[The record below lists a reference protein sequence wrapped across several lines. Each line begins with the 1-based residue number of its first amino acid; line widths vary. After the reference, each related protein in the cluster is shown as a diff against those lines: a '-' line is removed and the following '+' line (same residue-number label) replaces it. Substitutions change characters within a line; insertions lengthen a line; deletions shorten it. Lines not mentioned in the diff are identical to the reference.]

1 MRPYQSTRQWTHP
14 EGYKYLAPWTNAVLL
29 RFLIR
34 KFTETLPRPEHRTKT
49 QLDDAARSVVSNIE
63 EGYKRPSTKE
73 YLSFLG
79 FSQGSLEEIK
89 GLLKQVYQDRFLQSR
104 PGSSLADLGIDL
116 KEVKGLLK
124 DSKGEIPLEVLYP
137 PLASLNSP
145 LASLKSPLASLKSPL
160 ASLNSPLTSLKSPLS
175 SSKSPLTSSNDFAVT
190 LEMFMELVNKT
201 DYLLRT
207 LVKSLENKMA
217 EEMPMSPRE
226 KWLKVQAI
234 KRLEEDRKFD
244 EELRKRAGL
253 DEKLKKEFRGK

>member
-137 PLASLNSP
+137 PLASL
-145 LASLKSPLASLKSPL
+145 KSPL
-160 ASLNSPLTSLKSPLS
+160 T

>member
-137 PLASLNSP
+137 PLASL
-145 LASLKSPLASLKSPL
+145 KSPL
-160 ASLNSPLTSLKSPLS
+160 ASLNSPLT

>member
-145 LASLKSPLASLKSPL
+145 L
-160 ASLNSPLTSLKSPLS
+160 TSLKSPLS

>member
-137 PLASLNSP
+137 PLASLKSP
-145 LASLKSPLASLKSPL
+145 LTSSKSPLA
-160 ASLNSPLTSLKSPLS
+160 SLKSPLS